1 MKQRSPT
8 LEGFQIMFRVPLL
21 GFAEIAWRWSFGL
34 AAAAVLLFSLREY
47 LDTLPVTAGDML
59 LLRTRQPFLILQ
71 VLSRIFQGS
80 APRAVAAFAV
90 LVPALGLA
98 WIIIATLKTLIEYF
112 RGSHDRVRLTSLL
125 ALNSLRAVTFLAAAL
140 GVVGA
145 LLAARAAASS

>member
-71 VLSRIFQGS
+71 GS

-98 WIIIATLKTLIEYF
+98 WIVIASLGRAATLKTLIEYF
-112 RGSHDRVRLTSLL
+112 RGSHGRVPLASLL
-125 ALNSLRAVTFLAAAL
+125 ALNSLRAVTFLAAVV

-145 LLAARAAASS
+145 LLATRAA